1 MALPPWRHS
10 SLANPRACGSRRR
23 DAGKIFALQL
33 KALSLC
39 RRIVYS
45 KQWSHLTSYKRIM
58 AGRLALGRN
67 ALQGRLSID
76 CPRSSASAAAR
87 RMGVDSATPRHSFG
101 LGRRGEAPAAER
113 AMTAQAAAP
122 TANGASP
129 STCEEA
135 APPLDLDAKAK
146 ASGLPRVLIAGGGIG
161 GLVAAVALIKRG
173 YPVQVFERD
182 LTAIRGEGKYRGP
195 IQVRFE

>member
-10 SLANPRACGSRRR
+10 SLANPRACGSRGR
-23 DAGKIFALQL
+23 DASKIFALQI

-39 RRIVYS
+39 RIIAYS
-45 KQWSHLTSYKRIM
+45 KQRSHLTSQKHIM

-67 ALQGRLSID
+67 ALQGRLSVD
-76 CPRSSASAAAR
+76 CPRSSASAASR
-87 RMGVDSATPRHSFG
+87 RMSVESATPRHSFG

-113 AMTAQAAAP
+113 AMTSQAAAP
-122 TANGASP
+122 TANGVSP
-129 STCEEA
+129 GTREEA
-135 APPLDLDAKAK
+135 APPLDLDAKAE

-195 IQVRFE
+195 IQVRFK